1 MKKPIILLYLL
12 CSIASQAPAQ
22 ITRPVQTDNGL
33 LKILLDPNSKT
44 WSLFERQGDAWRVA
58 IAGATV
64 SLAFR
69 DRDSLIL
76 SGEQAPVTTKTD
88 EFSDE
93 IGKGR
98 RIVMRAEG
106 PEAGWAITLDLY
118 DNKKILGLSATA
130 ANKTSSEWRPSRFH
144 ILDVGGAGYLGFDT
158 NRVLMHVNGYQS
170 WSNCDVVRLDSANR
184 NTSYWST
191 LFDEPEV
198 YSSLLIGFVTNS
210 LATNSITTT
219 PMAMETG
226 QIQISSTSEL
236 SPLAIPPGSEAR
248 SDRMIIAF
256 DASPLDNLQR
266 YGEYLQMF
274 APSVNKPFTPA
285 GKSTGSGA
293 ATPRVPAG
301 WCSWYYYYQHI
312 SEDSILE
319 NLNLAAK
326 DLKQAGLRTI
336 QIDDGYQIAAGD
348 WNTNDRFPHGHEWL
362 VNQIHQKG
370 FLAGLW
376 VAPFAVAESSSVFKE
391 HRDWLLRDAGDTL
404 KQFFANDWWGGR
416 IYSLDPTKKEVQLW
430 LENLF
435 YRITNA
441 WGYDYVKID
450 FLYFPGE
457 AGRYSRQVSATQ
469 AYQMGLQAIRRGCGS
484 DKFILG
490 CGAPIGPSIGIVDG
504 MRIGGDVYAGWGGI
518 TPCVKAAATRWFY
531 HRAVW
536 DDDPDCL
543 VVRDPLTV
551 DQARAWAAVVSLSGQ
566 MNLLSDRLASLP
578 ADRVDLLRMTL
589 PVYDRGARPV
599 DLLSEPKESGLT
611 LRPAEGDG
619 SIPLPDQWMFSPGD
633 SMARKDPGFD
643 DAQWK
648 EISIPSRWEDAGYTG
663 LDGFAWYRV
672 KFSVP
677 AGWKHGPMKLYLGR
691 IDDCDETYLNGTLV
705 GKSGTLPPGYV
716 TDWTSFRIYTIPE
729 ALMNWEGENTIAVR
743 AYDGGGPGGFYS
755 IRQLTLPSIWNL
767 GVEKEF
773 EKWNVVGLFN
783 WSNDESDVAIETAQL
798 GLSPAKTYVAYELW
812 GDRYAGEFRNKSSY
826 RLKPT
831 SSQIFSIH
839 EKLKRPF
846 ILSTSRHITQGA
858 VDLAYE
864 EWNPST
870 HILSVTSGNLVAG
883 AYSAIVFVPQGF
895 EFKGVV
901 SPVRCDTTS
910 VSGEVVKLNFTIGKK
925 NSISWKV
932 RFAQAG
938 GGE

>member
-1 MKKPIILLYLL
+1 
-12 CSIASQAPAQ
+12 
-22 ITRPVQTDNGL
+22 
-33 LKILLDPNSKT
+33 
-44 WSLFERQGDAWRVA
+44 
-58 IAGATV
+58 
-64 SLAFR
+64 
-69 DRDSLIL
+69 
-76 SGEQAPVTTKTD
+76 
-88 EFSDE
+88 
-93 IGKGR
+93 
-98 RIVMRAEG
+98 
-106 PEAGWAITLDLY
+106 
-118 DNKKILGLSATA
+118 
-130 ANKTSSEWRPSRFH
+130 
-144 ILDVGGAGYLGFDT
+144 
-158 NRVLMHVNGYQS
+158 
-170 WSNCDVVRLDSANR
+170 
-184 NTSYWST
+184 
-191 LFDEPEV
+191 
-198 YSSLLIGFVTNS
+198 
-210 LATNSITTT
+210 
-219 PMAMETG
+219 
-226 QIQISSTSEL
+226 
-236 SPLAIPPGSEAR
+236 
-248 SDRMIIAF
+248 
-256 DASPLDNLQR
+256 
-266 YGEYLQMF
+266 
-274 APSVNKPFTPA
+274 
-285 GKSTGSGA
+285 
-293 ATPRVPAG
+293 
-301 WCSWYYYYQHI
+301 
-312 SEDSILE
+312 
-319 NLNLAAK
+319 
-326 DLKQAGLRTI
+326 
-336 QIDDGYQIAAGD
+336 
-348 WNTNDRFPHGHEWL
+348 
-362 VNQIHQKG
+362 
-370 FLAGLW
+370 
-376 VAPFAVAESSSVFKE
+376 
-391 HRDWLLRDAGDTL
+391 
-404 KQFFANDWWGGR
+404 
-416 IYSLDPTKKEVQLW
+416 
-430 LENLF
+430 
-435 YRITNA
+435 
-441 WGYDYVKID
+441 
-450 FLYFPGE
+450 
-457 AGRYSRQVSATQ
+457 
-469 AYQMGLQAIRRGCGS
+469 MGLQAIRRGCGS

-490 CGAPIGPSIGIVDG
+490 CGAPIGPSIGFVDG

-531 HRAVW
+531 HRTVW

-551 DQARAWAAVVSLSGQ
+551 DQARAWSAVVSLSGQ

-578 ADRVDLLRMTL
+578 ADRVDLLKMTL

-619 SIPLPDQWMFSPGD
+619 SIPLPVQWKFSPGD

-648 EISIPSRWEDAGYTG
+648 EIAIPSRWEDAGYTG

-783 WSNDESDVAIETAQL
+783 WSNDESDVAVEAAQL

-812 GDRYAGEFRNKSSY
+812 GDRYAGEFRNKNSY
-826 RLKPT
+826 RLQPT

-858 VDLAYE
+858 VDLATE
-864 EWNPST
+864 EWNPAT
-870 HILSVTSGNLVAG
+870 RILSVTSGNLVAG
-883 AYSAIVFVPQGF
+883 AYSAVVFVPQGF

-901 SPVRCDTTS
+901 SPVRCDTAS

-932 RFAQAG
+932 RFAEAG
-938 GGE
+938 GEE